1 MKSNTY
7 LLNPSKLRI
16 PISPKKSPAFIIVRT
31 CPVSLLYIQYGKTNH
46 HYDLFNIY
54 VFFLYIRYIFIYL

>member
-1 MKSNTY
+1 MKYNTY

-31 CPVSLLYIQYGKTNH
+31 CPVSLLYIQHSKINH
-46 HYDLFNIY
+46 IYDLLNI
-54 VFFLYIRYIFIYL
+54 